1 MPCPGQCLN
10 VGRGSSD
17 IVEEIVALQA
27 DASAGLGRLHAQLQK
42 FSAHTKPPEKS
53 RCVAVDLSSPQA
65 VTDQIARTSPT
76 ASEKEVRYPRTRLD
90 LWLDFLALTHAYDP
104 VIVEQAGTLTQLL
117 QSPSPA

>member
-1 MPCPGQCLN
+1 MYLDNEEQQIDCQSTGRFESANYVYFRGANLYFGMPCPGQCLN

-76 ASEKEVRYPRTRLD
+76 ASEK
-90 LWLDFLALTHAYDP
+90 
-104 VIVEQAGTLTQLL
+104 
-117 QSPSPA
+117 